1 MMYMKSTN
9 HKDREPASV
18 SELYRKSRSILL
30 VHKIDVNFHLYGNPY
45 SQEVIEI
52 SHWGSFIVRDKDRTF
67 RIEIPKYAPFN
78 HT

>member
-1 MMYMKSTN
+1 MKYMKSIN

-18 SELYRKSRSILL
+18 HELYRKSRSILL
-30 VHKIDVNFHLYGNPY
+30 VHRIDFNCCLYGCPH

-52 SHWGSFIVRDKDRTF
+52 SNWGSFIIRDIDHTF

-78 HT
+78 HS

>member
-1 MMYMKSTN
+1 MKYMKNTN
-9 HKDREPASV
+9 HKDREPASI

-30 VHKIDVNFHLYGNPY
+30 VHKIDVNFNLYGNMH

-52 SHWGSFIVRDKDRTF
+52 SNWGSFIIRDTNKTF

-78 HT
+78 HS

>member
-1 MMYMKSTN
+1 MKSTN
-9 HKDREPASV
+9 YKNREPPSV
-18 SELYRKSRSILL
+18 NELYRKSCSILL
-30 VHKIDVNFHLYGNPY
+30 VHKIDVNFNLYGNIH

-52 SHWGSFIVRDKDRTF
+52 SNWGSFIIKDTDKTF